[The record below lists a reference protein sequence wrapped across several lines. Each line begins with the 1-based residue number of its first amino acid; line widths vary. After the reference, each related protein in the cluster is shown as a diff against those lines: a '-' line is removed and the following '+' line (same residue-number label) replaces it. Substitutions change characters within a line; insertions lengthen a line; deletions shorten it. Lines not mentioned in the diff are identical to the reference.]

1 MIKWRYGKLD
11 GSKSVYWA
19 GGSWAKVAQA
29 LADEDLDIMKYL
41 KSWRDKPKECKRRIE
56 KLEFGEEPND

>member
-11 GSKSVYWA
+11 EKLYGSTSVYWA
-19 GGSWAKVAQA
+19 KVIQA
-29 LADEDLDIMKYL
+29 LANEDLDIMKYL
-41 KSWRDKPKECKRRIE
+41 KSSRYSPKICKRRIE